1 MWTLRKKKKKKGKL
15 QKKNRQG
22 KEDTK
27 ENRGVENKEIKF
39 EQKCQIL
46 QKHLEEL

>member
-1 MWTLRKKKKKKGKL
+1 MLRERKKKKKL

-27 ENRGVENKEIKF
+27 ENRGVENKEIKCLNKSIKF
-39 EQKCQIL
+39 RKNIW
-46 QKHLEEL
+46 KNYN